1 MRSEPPIGDEL
12 ARLLESMK
20 TTVLERTADEPA
32 AASRGPIAKRV
43 TGIVLGIAA
52 LLGLGAG
59 AAFAFGVLPGGG
71 PAPSAPPE
79 PPAATAPRPTTS
91 VPPIE
96 YEVTPGPPPGRVQP
110 ASAYAIGCA
119 DLASPE
125 VIAGLFMER
134 VDAVD
139 PIVDGSG
146 VGIAIPRVAPVLEV
160 GGLACTWS
168 NGVAYDQYGDVP
180 GYRGIRILVVPQAES
195 GWSGRASIHK
205 LPQSGSACSTDG
217 TSFCGAAA
225 VVGHSWIEM
234 EGYGLDPARWDA
246 VVAAVS
252 AAVANAGSPAAPI
265 AAPVDDTL
273 VDCSAR
279 PSVETL
285 AGVTGAN
292 GVYEGTP
299 AGGAGGGW
307 SSWAEA
313 SLISGWVSCSWGA
326 TDGELAGV
334 RSALDGRWAYERML
348 LAGRSE
354 PVTISGLAFGDEAT
368 LRCEASFGDGCAVDL
383 AIGDDWL
390 NVYGRDRATA
400 IAVAEA
406 VVAHGV
412 R

>member
-125 VIAGLFMER
+125 VIAGLFADPVE
-134 VDAVD
+134 AVD
-139 PIVDGSG
+139 PLVEASG
-146 VGIAIPRVAPVLEV
+146 IGMSVPRITAALSAGGLGCSWSNGIAI
-160 GGLACTWS
+160 
-168 NGVAYDQYGDVP
+168 NDQYGDTP
-180 GYRGIRILVVPQAES
+180 GYRGLKLLFMPKPSDGWSERATRYAQPWTSDFCDGERCGASGEVNGSWFEIEAQGADPS
-195 GWSGRASIHK
+195 GWALVLAHIR
-205 LPQSGSACSTDG
+205 
-217 TSFCGAAA
+217 
-225 VVGHSWIEM
+225 
-234 EGYGLDPARWDA
+234 DA
-246 VVAAVS
+246 VVNAPAPAPPTRS
-252 AAVANAGSPAAPI
+252 AAGIHSICATLPDAGTIGAI
-265 AAPVDDTL
+265 AGLDGLT
-273 VDCSAR
+273 
-279 PSVETL
+279 
-285 AGVTGAN
+285 
-292 GVYEGTP
+292 
-299 AGGAGGGW
+299 AGGPEGGGW
-307 SSWAEA
+307 SLQAEA
-313 SLISGWVSCSWGA
+313 MLIAGRGTCGWQNSEGRIVA
-326 TDGELAGV
+326 
-334 RSALDGRWAYERML
+334 SAEMVGDGRWAYERMI

-354 PVTISGLAFGDEAT
+354 PMTIPGIAPGDEAT
-368 LRCEASFGDGCAVDL
+368 LRCDDRFGDGCAVDL